1 MMNKTVIVT
10 GAASGIGQAIALRAS
25 RDGHETI
32 AVDIRESI
40 ETVERI
46 TAEGGT
52 TTSYSCDLRND
63 GAVTDLFDRIG
74 ENHGTIDILVNCAG
88 TMGRWPLSL
97 TETTEDD
104 WHTIFDT
111 SVKSIYLCCRQVLP
125 GMRKRGSGVI
135 VNIASELAFKS
146 AEGCAIYCAS
156 KGAVVQFTRALAVE
170 EATNGIRINAVCPGP
185 IDTGLLIPTVGE
197 IPEDND
203 AQSFADTA
211 LKRLGKPEEIAEV
224 VWFAASEGASYMIGS
239 VIMADGGVLA
249 S

>member
-1 MMNKTVIVT
+1 MKKNVIVT

-25 RDGHETI
+25 RDGHMVI
-32 AVDIRESI
+32 AVDIREST
-40 ETVERI
+40 ETVEKI
-46 TAEGGT
+46 TVEGGEAV
-52 TTSYSCDLRND
+52 SYTCDLRND
-63 GAVTDLFDRIG
+63 ESVTDLFDRI
-74 ENHGTIDILVNCAG
+74 EESHGVIHILVNNAG

-104 WHTIFDT
+104 WYTIFDT
-111 SVKSIYLCCRQVLP
+111 NVKSTYLCCRQALS

-146 AEGCAIYCAS
+146 AEGCTIYCAS

-170 EATNGIRINAVCPGP
+170 EAKNGIRINVVCPGP
-185 IDTGLLIPTVGE
+185 IDTGLIIPTLGE
-197 IPEDND
+197 VPEDND
-203 AQSFADTA
+203 AQSFSQTA

-224 VWFAASEGASYMIGS
+224 VWFTASEAASYMIGS